1 MDNKY
6 KKLFDEIIHTVE
18 ILSEQVMEY
27 SHNLNDE
34 HGENTARVMRDD
46 YANLYDRVTK
56 TDFNTDT
63 LTKADFAKI
72 LVGALIVTNNIEER
86 ITAEKKAV
94 EGYKNDVIPK
104 LQRIIDKAKTEDDVL
119 KMAKELFKIEK
130 SSN

>member
-119 KMAKELFKIEK
+119 KMAKEL
-130 SSN
+130 